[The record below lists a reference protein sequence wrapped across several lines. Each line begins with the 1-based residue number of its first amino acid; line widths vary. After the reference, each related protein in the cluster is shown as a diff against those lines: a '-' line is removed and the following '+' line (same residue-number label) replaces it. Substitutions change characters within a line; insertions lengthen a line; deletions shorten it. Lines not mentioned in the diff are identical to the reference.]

1 MQLQIAPIT
10 KMMVRDFN
18 GDNYPDVLIAGNDH
32 SYDVS
37 TGYYDANKGFVLLSR
52 GASSSFEVLLPPESG
67 LWFQGQIGSL
77 LYFEG
82 DTSLVVGGINR
93 KKIVVYEHKK

>member
-1 MQLQIAPIT
+1 MQLQIAPFTNMI
-10 KMMVRDFN
+10 VRDFN

-37 TGYYDANKGFVLLSR
+37 TGYYDANKGFILLSR
-52 GASSSFEVLLPPESG
+52 GGSSSFDLLMPHQSG
-67 LWFQGQIGSL
+67 LWFQGQMGSL

-93 KKIVVYEHKK
+93 GKIVVFEHKK